1 VGKENQLKSVPQK
14 EPILLV
20 ILHKKTMNERYQVN
34 GSEDHSSILSII
46 ICAICS
52 FFWSNDLQ
60 KNLSKPFI
68 VINRTLNNVLDQ
80 LSNANINKSAT
91 FARNHKGNCAVLC
104 LKRDLLAGGRVIL
117 IHFCIRCGLFCAKS

>member
-1 VGKENQLKSVPQK
+1 M
-14 EPILLV
+14 V
-20 ILHKKTMNERYQVN
+20 ILHKKIMNERYQVN

-91 FARNHKGNCAVLC
+91 FARNHEGNCAVIC
-104 LKRDLLAGGRVIL
+104 LKRDLFAGGRVIL
-117 IHFCIRCGLFCAKS
+117 IHFCIRFGLFCAKS